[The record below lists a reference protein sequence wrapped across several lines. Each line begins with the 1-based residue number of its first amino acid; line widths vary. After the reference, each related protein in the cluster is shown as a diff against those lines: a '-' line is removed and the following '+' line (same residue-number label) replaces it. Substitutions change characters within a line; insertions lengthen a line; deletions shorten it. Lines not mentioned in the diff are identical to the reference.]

1 MNNEEYLQTR
11 ARSYSKTDKD
21 KMAEGNQDKSQKANG
36 KPLNNSNEIEDN
48 SNKGDV
54 QKTLK
59 KPVTE
64 QYWMDMFT
72 KLRATLDGVQQ
83 ELVDLKTIKGTVTNF
98 TETFNTK
105 WKKEVDDK
113 IQVLELCDSDTDFYV
128 KLLAD
133 MVIKQDEQIKELQ
146 GKVEATYKREVKPN
160 IIISGISEVVD
171 ENYATLSRKVAAFFT
186 EELKI
191 KEDIQVLDMFRT
203 GTKYRRD
210 RPILVKLQHPS
221 DKRQAK

>member
-160 IIISGISEVVD
+160 IIISGISEAVD
-171 ENYATLSRKVAAFFT
+171 ENYATLSRKVAAFFK